1 MGIKWVHQLKFK
13 PHTYIYTYIIHIIY
27 HMWFLSKN
35 MRLWETP
42 FHPLAYH
49 HFPIK
54 TAMLG
59 SLNPIFRRQMI
70 ESSGIGSKSKNQP
83 FSSESCTKHALFFLL
98 QWFLQLINNSPKF
111 GVNWHSAGQ
120 HCQILI
126 VKFGWIKRQ
135 VRAAYEIP
143 HWLHKF
149 RFQRLGPIFSGFGSL
164 LNLHSMLH
172 TNFWKRT
179 FWGSLK

>member
-1 MGIKWVHQLKFK
+1 
-13 PHTYIYTYIIHIIY
+13 
-27 HMWFLSKN
+27 MWFLSKN

-135 VRAAYEIP
+135 VRGSIWNTTLATQVSFSKARP
-143 HWLHKF
+143 HFLRF
-149 RFQRLGPIFSGFGSL
+149 RF
-164 LNLHSMLH
+164 
-172 TNFWKRT
+172 T
-179 FWGSLK
+179 FESTFHVAH